1 MNNYNNIV
9 NRQLGKIIFLLV
21 SSAFL
26 LGTLLSGGGCFCGIV
41 EQIAPIQVQNNTAQT
56 LSIYISETYIGDV
69 EPGRKINNSK
79 VWIRSRFNI
88 EAKNAQGE
96 VFYSREFSFDEM
108 EHDMDWTIVI
118 PPPPE

>member
-1 MNNYNNIV
+1 MNKYDSISHRRGKRIV
-9 NRQLGKIIFLLV
+9 LLA

-41 EQIAPIQVQNNTAQT
+41 EQIAPIQIQNNTAQT

-69 EPGRKINNSK
+69 EPGGEINNSK

-88 EAKNAQGE
+88 EAKNARGE
-96 VFYSREFSFDEM
+96 VFFSREFTFDEM
-108 EHDMDWTIVI
+108 EHEIDWKVVI
-118 PPPPE
+118 PPSS